1 MVEDASDVLWAIEV
15 DGVELTRV
23 KPGESVVVG
32 RKPIRPMV
40 EADADRRVD
49 VADSEKSMS
58 KRHAKLTVDAYGRAM
73 LEDLGST
80 NGTFVVR
87 DDGGLMRVP
96 LGTQITFQ
104 RSPMHLQFG
113 DKAVDFR
120 EVSSDDTGEHPVQ
133 SLFENLTP
141 DQIAN
146 AANGAM
152 SVDQILDVRA
162 GEPTTAFDANAVRG
176 RVHELNTAHLV
187 QSYVTTN
194 PAPDA
199 EWDGTHGPTG
209 GAEDGAQGSA
219 QDGAQGSVLAHNGVY
234 SHVSG
239 IVTESVVAEN
249 VVAHAAA
256 HDDSD
261 EANAGI
267 LGVDGPSIN
276 GSATTAQGASDG
288 GDSPAQG
295 ALAGA
300 ATNVA
305 AASDVAA
312 ASVVATEPV
321 IRTASV
327 EPASTEPTSVE
338 SASTEPVSTEPAF
351 QPSDNETDAS
361 ASQSPDAAGAATA
374 PIDAAEGASQSQ
386 QDDGVSAGAAAV
398 VNTAES
404 PNAAESADT
413 VVSTDTAASTDT
425 PESADAAVSATAH
438 ESEGIQAAGT
448 PHVAEEETQSPAD
461 SQSSVASSRQAQV
474 QEHQPHYQ
482 AQNEASGHEASYP
495 VTASFPIRRT
505 YSQATNYSGDYQTTD
520 SSTWPATGQHHGF
533 DSEAANLSAASAAAQ
548 TYPATA
554 QGTFAAASD
563 ARFRPQREE
572 DERFAVHQQSQQE
585 THESRGG
592 SDNTSAFAKAS
603 FSTPVTNPRYDA
615 GSVLDRLSN
624 GQFPAQQAE
633 SEDDRLI
640 DGFSIRQART
650 TADYQQQF
658 RMAQHPQLLPFLAMN
673 PSLYGDLYAW
683 LAAQG
688 NADVESALNGNAG
701 YLAWKQGK

>member
-32 RKPIRPMV
+32 RKPIRPMI

-58 KRHAKLTVDAYGRAM
+58 KRHAKLTVDAYGRAI

-162 GEPTTAFDANAVRG
+162 GEPTTAFDASAVRG
-176 RVHELNTAHLV
+176 KVHELNTAHLV
-187 QSYVTTN
+187 QAYVTTS
-194 PAPDA
+194 PAAEGLVHGAPASDA
-199 EWDGTHGPTG
+199 PESQNERD
-209 GAEDGAQGSA
+209 ASA
-219 QDGAQGSVLAHNGVY
+219 RDER
-234 SHVSG
+234 

-249 VVAHAAA
+249 VVAQATATATVGTDAGNEAASGTMHSEAAA
-256 HDDSD
+256 GV
-261 EANAGI
+261 AGS
-267 LGVDGPSIN
+267 LS
-276 GSATTAQGASDG
+276 Q
-288 GDSPAQG
+288 
-295 ALAGA
+295 
-300 ATNVA
+300 
-305 AASDVAA
+305 
-312 ASVVATEPV
+312 TEPV
-321 IRTASV
+321 ATAQTVVSQAI
-327 EPASTEPTSVE
+327 ASQTSASQVAQVE
-338 SASTEPVSTEPAF
+338 SAEDSLPESGA
-351 QPSDNETDAS
+351 DA
-361 ASQSPDAAGAATA
+361 
-374 PIDAAEGASQSQ
+374 ID
-386 QDDGVSAGAAAV
+386 AGAAA
-398 VNTAES
+398 TEDS
-404 PNAAESADT
+404 AAEPA
-413 VVSTDTAASTDT
+413 
-425 PESADAAVSATAH
+425 
-438 ESEGIQAAGT
+438 QAEPVETTEPKDG
-448 PHVAEEETQSPAD
+448 VATQSQQ
-461 SQSSVASSRQAQV
+461 SQL
-474 QEHQPHYQ
+474 EHQPERQ
-482 AQNEASGHEASYP
+482 TEARTTPEAAASESEAQPEIQPETQPEAQTETQPEAQPMPQTQTEASQEPSYP
-495 VTASFPIRRT
+495 VTASFPISRS
-505 YSQATNYSGDYQTTD
+505 YGQAANYSGDYQTTD

-533 DSEAANLSAASAAAQ
+533 DSEAANLSAASSTVQTSPTAASGSSAAVASVDGTADASANAGLAAGTAAA
-548 TYPATA
+548 
-554 QGTFAAASD
+554 D
-563 ARFRPQREE
+563 ARFRPQG
-572 DERFAVHQQSQQE
+572 DDGRFAVHQQPQ
-585 THESRGG
+585 HEVRGAQDAAG
-592 SDNTSAFAKAS
+592 DGSAFSRAS

-624 GQFPAQQAE
+624 GQFPQQQAE
-633 SEDDRLI
+633 ADEDRI
-640 DGFSIRQART
+640 IEGFSIRQART

-688 NADVESALNGNAG
+688 NADVESALGGNAG

>member
-113 DKAVDFR
+113 DKSVDFR

-187 QSYVTTN
+187 QSYVTTS
-194 PAPDA
+194 PAPE
-199 EWDGTHGPTG
+199 EWDGMQVPT
-209 GAEDGAQGSA
+209 DGAQSN
-219 QDGAQGSVLAHNGVY
+219 AQGTPLAYNGAY
-234 SHVSG
+234 SHADG

-249 VVAHAAA
+249 VVAQAAA
-256 HDDSD
+256 RDDSD

-267 LGVDGPSIN
+267 R
-276 GSATTAQGASDG
+276 GA
-288 GDSPAQG
+288 DSPSAAQSASAVQSASVAKDASAVGG
-295 ALAGA
+295 ALAQDTPAGA
-300 ATNVA
+300 MTPVVAEATTVA
-305 AASDVAA
+305 AAK
-312 ASVVATEPV
+312 SVTD
-321 IRTASV
+321 TA
-327 EPASTEPTSVE
+327 SVE
-338 SASTEPVSTEPAF
+338 SASAESTTVESASQPFKNETEVPASEVPDAADAVMTPSNTVEGATQSQQSGGVVAAAEAVDTAESVGAAESRDVADSPV
-351 QPSDNETDAS
+351 TDAS
-361 ASQSPDAAGAATA
+361 VGT
-374 PIDAAEGASQSQ
+374 
-386 QDDGVSAGAAAV
+386 V
-398 VNTAES
+398 ES
-404 PNAAESADT
+404 TGT
-413 VVSTDTAASTDT
+413 VASTN
-425 PESADAAVSATAH
+425 VS
-438 ESEGIQAAGT
+438 ESEDSQTAGNAPT
-448 PHVAEEETQSPAD
+448 MEEETQSQSD
-461 SQSSVASSRQAQV
+461 SQSPEASSRQSQAQS
-474 QEHQPHYQ
+474 QAQARYQ
-482 AQNEASGHEASYP
+482 AQNETPDHEASYP

-505 YSQATNYSGDYQTTD
+505 YTQATNYSGDYQTTD

-548 TYPATA
+548 TYPATD
-554 QGTFAAASD
+554 QGTAAAASD

-592 SDNTSAFAKAS
+592 SGNTSAFVKAS
-603 FSTPVTNPRYDA
+603 FSIPVTNPRYDA

-624 GQFPAQQAE
+624 GQFPAQQAD

>member
-187 QSYVTTN
+187 QSYVTTS
-194 PAPDA
+194 PAPE
-199 EWDGTHGPTG
+199 EWDGMQVPT
-209 GAEDGAQGSA
+209 DGAQSN
-219 QDGAQGSVLAHNGVY
+219 AQGSPLAHNGAY
-234 SHVSG
+234 SHADG

-249 VVAHAAA
+249 VVAQAAA

-267 LGVDGPSIN
+267 RGADSPSAAQSASAVQSASVANGESEANGVSETN
-276 GSATTAQGASDG
+276 GASETD
-288 GDSPAQG
+288 DNPA
-295 ALAGA
+295 
-300 ATNVA
+300 
-305 AASDVAA
+305 
-312 ASVVATEPV
+312 P
-321 IRTASV
+321 
-327 EPASTEPTSVE
+327 
-338 SASTEPVSTEPAF
+338 
-351 QPSDNETDAS
+351 DAS
-361 ASQSPDAAGAATA
+361 AGVTTPVVMQTPDAAGAATA
-374 PIDAAEGASQSQ
+374 PTDAAEEASQSQ
-386 QDDGVSAGAAAV
+386 QSGGISADAAV
-398 VNTAES
+398 NTAQFANTAESVNTAES
-404 PNAAESADT
+404 AGAADSRDVADASDAAADVNTVESVNTSTFTDAA
-413 VVSTDTAASTDT
+413 VSADTAASTDT
-425 PESADAAVSATAH
+425 AVSIDAVASISTAVSADARG
-438 ESEGIQAAGT
+438 SEGSQTAGNAPT
-448 PHVAEEETQSPAD
+448 TEEEAQSQSD
-461 SQSSVASSRQAQV
+461 SQSPEASSRQSQV
-474 QEHQPHYQ
+474 QSQAQAQAQARYQ
-482 AQNEASGHEASYP
+482 AQNETPDHETSYP

-505 YSQATNYSGDYQTTD
+505 YTQATNYSGDYQTTD

-554 QGTFAAASD
+554 QGTAAAASD

-585 THESRGG
+585 THESRSG
-592 SDNTSAFAKAS
+592 SGNTSAFAKAS

-624 GQFPAQQAE
+624 GQFPAQQAD

>member
-1 MVEDASDVLWAIEV
+1 MDEDASDVLWAIEV

-113 DKAVDFR
+113 DKSVDFR

-187 QSYVTTN
+187 QSYVTTS
-194 PAPDA
+194 PASDDD
-199 EWDGTHGPTG
+199 WDGMRVP
-209 GAEDGAQGSA
+209 ADGAQSN
-219 QDGAQGSVLAHNGVY
+219 AQGAPLAHNGAY
-234 SHVSG
+234 SHADG
-239 IVTESVVAEN
+239 IVAESVVAEN
-249 VVAHAAA
+249 VVAQAAA

-267 LGVDGPSIN
+267 MGADSS
-276 GSATTAQGASDG
+276 SAAQSASAVQSASVAKDASAVG
-288 GDSPAQG
+288 G
-295 ALAGA
+295 ALAQDTPAGA
-300 ATNVA
+300 MTPVVAEATTVA
-305 AASDVAA
+305 AAK
-312 ASVVATEPV
+312 SVTD
-321 IRTASV
+321 TA
-327 EPASTEPTSVE
+327 SVE
-338 SASTEPVSTEPAF
+338 SASAESTTVE
-351 QPSDNETDAS
+351 S
-361 ASQSPDAAGAATA
+361 ASQPFENETEVPASEVPDAA
-374 PIDAAEGASQSQ
+374 DAVMTPSNTVEGATQSQ
-386 QDDGVSAGAAAV
+386 QSEGVVADAAAVDTAQSANTAESAGAA
-398 VNTAES
+398 ES
-404 PNAAESADT
+404 RDVADSPVTDASVGTVESTGT
-413 VVSTDTAASTDT
+413 VASTN
-425 PESADAAVSATAH
+425 VS
-438 ESEGIQAAGT
+438 ESEGSQTAGNAPT
-448 PHVAEEETQSPAD
+448 TEEETQS
-461 SQSSVASSRQAQV
+461 QSDLQSPEASSRQSQAQAQSQV
-474 QEHQPHYQ
+474 QERYQ
-482 AQNEASGHEASYP
+482 AQNETPDHEASYP

-505 YSQATNYSGDYQTTD
+505 YAQATNYSGDYQTTD

-554 QGTFAAASD
+554 QGTAAAASD

-572 DERFAVHQQSQQE
+572 DERFAVHQQSQQG
-585 THESRGG
+585 THESRGE

-624 GQFPAQQAE
+624 GQFPAQQAD

>member
-187 QSYVTTN
+187 QSYVTTS
-194 PAPDA
+194 PAPE
-199 EWDGTHGPTG
+199 EWDGTHGPTN
-209 GAEDGAQGSA
+209 GAEGGAQG
-219 QDGAQGSVLAHNGVY
+219 GAQGSVLVHNGAY
-234 SHVSG
+234 SHADG

-249 VVAHAAA
+249 VVAQAAA

-267 LGVDGPSIN
+267 RGADSPSAAQSASAVQSASVAN
-276 GSATTAQGASDG
+276 GESETNGASETG
-288 GDSPAQG
+288 GN
-295 ALAGA
+295 LA
-300 ATNVA
+300 
-305 AASDVAA
+305 
-312 ASVVATEPV
+312 P
-321 IRTASV
+321 
-327 EPASTEPTSVE
+327 
-338 SASTEPVSTEPAF
+338 
-351 QPSDNETDAS
+351 DAS
-361 ASQSPDAAGAATA
+361 AGVTTPVVAQTPDAAGAATA
-374 PIDAAEGASQSQ
+374 PTDAAEEASQSQ
-386 QDDGVSAGAAAV
+386 QSEGISADAAANTAQF

-404 PNAAESADT
+404 VNNTESAGAAESRDVADASDAAAD
-413 VVSTDTAASTDT
+413 VSTVESVNASTFT
-425 PESADAAVSATAH
+425 DAAVSADTATSTDAAVSIDAVASTDTAVSSDAH
-438 ESEGIQAAGT
+438 GSEGSQTAGNAPT
-448 PHVAEEETQSPAD
+448 TEEETQSQSD
-461 SQSSVASSRQAQV
+461 SQSPETSSRQSQIQSQAQAR
-474 QEHQPHYQ
+474 YQ
-482 AQNEASGHEASYP
+482 AQNETPDHEASYP

-505 YSQATNYSGDYQTTD
+505 YTQATNYSGDYQTTD

-548 TYPATA
+548 TYPATD
-554 QGTFAAASD
+554 QGMSAVASD
-563 ARFRPQREE
+563 ARFRPQQEE

-585 THESRGG
+585 MHESRGG
-592 SDNTSAFAKAS
+592 SDNTSAFAQAS

-624 GQFPAQQAE
+624 GQFPAQQAD

>member
-1 MVEDASDVLWAIEV
+1 MDEDASDVLWAIEV

-187 QSYVTTN
+187 QSYVTTS
-194 PAPDA
+194 PAPE
-199 EWDGTHGPTG
+199 EWNGMQVPT
-209 GAEDGAQGSA
+209 DGAQSN
-219 QDGAQGSVLAHNGVY
+219 AQGTPLAYNGAY
-234 SHVSG
+234 SHADG

-249 VVAHAAA
+249 VVAQAAA
-256 HDDSD
+256 RDDSD

-267 LGVDGPSIN
+267 MGADSS
-276 GSATTAQGASDG
+276 SAAQSASAVQSASVAKDASAVG
-288 GDSPAQG
+288 G
-295 ALAGA
+295 ALAQDTPAGA
-300 ATNVA
+300 MTPVVAEATTVA
-305 AASDVAA
+305 AAE
-312 ASVVATEPV
+312 SVTD
-321 IRTASV
+321 TA
-327 EPASTEPTSVE
+327 SVE
-338 SASTEPVSTEPAF
+338 SASAESTTVE
-351 QPSDNETDAS
+351 S
-361 ASQSPDAAGAATA
+361 ASQPFKNETEVPASEVPDAADAVMTPGNTVERATQLQQSEGVVA
-374 PIDAAEGASQSQ
+374 DAAAVDTAQSANTAE
-386 QDDGVSAGAAAV
+386 SAGAA
-398 VNTAES
+398 ES
-404 PNAAESADT
+404 RDVADSPVTDASVGTVESTGT
-413 VVSTDTAASTDT
+413 VASTN
-425 PESADAAVSATAH
+425 VS
-438 ESEGIQAAGT
+438 ESEGSQTAGNAPT
-448 PHVAEEETQSPAD
+448 TEEETQS
-461 SQSSVASSRQAQV
+461 QSDLQSPEASSRQSQAQAQSQV
-474 QEHQPHYQ
+474 QERYQ
-482 AQNEASGHEASYP
+482 AQNETPDHEASYP

-505 YSQATNYSGDYQTTD
+505 YAQATNYSGDYQTTD

-554 QGTFAAASD
+554 QGTAAAASD

-592 SDNTSAFAKAS
+592 SGNTSAFAKAS

-624 GQFPAQQAE
+624 GQFPAQQAG

>member
-187 QSYVTTN
+187 QSYVTTS
-194 PAPDA
+194 PAPE
-199 EWDGTHGPTG
+199 EWNGMQVPT
-209 GAEDGAQGSA
+209 DGAQSN
-219 QDGAQGSVLAHNGVY
+219 AQGTPLAYNGAY
-234 SHVSG
+234 SHADG

-249 VVAHAAA
+249 VVAQAAA
-256 HDDSD
+256 RDDSD

-267 LGVDGPSIN
+267 MGADSS
-276 GSATTAQGASDG
+276 SAAQSASAVQSASVAKDASAVG
-288 GDSPAQG
+288 G
-295 ALAGA
+295 ALAQDTPAGA
-300 ATNVA
+300 MTPVVAEATTVA
-305 AASDVAA
+305 AAE
-312 ASVVATEPV
+312 SVTD
-321 IRTASV
+321 TA
-327 EPASTEPTSVE
+327 SVE
-338 SASTEPVSTEPAF
+338 SASAESTTVE
-351 QPSDNETDAS
+351 S
-361 ASQSPDAAGAATA
+361 ASQPFKNETEVPASEVPDAADAVMTPGNTVERATQLQQSEGVVA
-374 PIDAAEGASQSQ
+374 DAAAVDTAQSANTAE
-386 QDDGVSAGAAAV
+386 SAGAA
-398 VNTAES
+398 ES
-404 PNAAESADT
+404 RDVADSPVTDASVGTVESTGT
-413 VVSTDTAASTDT
+413 VASTN
-425 PESADAAVSATAH
+425 VS
-438 ESEGIQAAGT
+438 ESEGSQTAGNAPT
-448 PHVAEEETQSPAD
+448 TEEETQS
-461 SQSSVASSRQAQV
+461 QSDLQSPEASSRQSQAQAQSQV
-474 QEHQPHYQ
+474 QERYQ
-482 AQNEASGHEASYP
+482 AQNETPDHEASYP

-505 YSQATNYSGDYQTTD
+505 YAQATNYSGDYQTTD

-554 QGTFAAASD
+554 QGTAAAASD

-592 SDNTSAFAKAS
+592 SGNTSAFAKAS

-624 GQFPAQQAE
+624 GQFPAQQAG

>member
-187 QSYVTTN
+187 QSYVTTS
-194 PAPDA
+194 PAPE
-199 EWDGTHGPTG
+199 EWDGTHGPTN
-209 GAEDGAQGSA
+209 GAEGGAQG
-219 QDGAQGSVLAHNGVY
+219 GAQGLVLVHNGAY
-234 SHVSG
+234 SHADG

-249 VVAHAAA
+249 VVAQAAA

-267 LGVDGPSIN
+267 RGADSPSAAQSASAVQSASVANGESEANGVSETN
-276 GSATTAQGASDG
+276 GASETGGNLAPDASAGVTTPVVAEATT
-288 GDSPAQG
+288 
-295 ALAGA
+295 
-300 ATNVA
+300 VA
-305 AASDVAA
+305 AAE
-312 ASVVATEPV
+312 SVTD
-321 IRTASV
+321 TA
-327 EPASTEPTSVE
+327 SVE
-338 SASTEPVSTEPAF
+338 SAS
-351 QPSDNETDAS
+351 QPFENETEVPAS
-361 ASQSPDAAGAATA
+361 EVPDAA
-374 PIDAAEGASQSQ
+374 DAVMTPGNTVEGATQSQ
-386 QDDGVSAGAAAV
+386 QSEGVVADAAAV
-398 VNTAES
+398 DTAQSANTAES
-404 PNAAESADT
+404 TGAAESRDVADSPITDASVGTAESTGT
-413 VVSTDTAASTDT
+413 VASTN
-425 PESADAAVSATAH
+425 VS
-438 ESEGIQAAGT
+438 ESEGSQAAGNAPT
-448 PHVAEEETQSPAD
+448 TEEETQSQSD
-461 SQSSVASSRQAQV
+461 SQSPEASSRQSQIQSQAQSQV
-474 QEHQPHYQ
+474 QERYQ
-482 AQNEASGHEASYP
+482 AQNETPDHEASYP
-495 VTASFPIRRT
+495 VTASFPIHRT
-505 YSQATNYSGDYQTTD
+505 YTQATNYSGDYQTTD

-548 TYPATA
+548 TYPATD
-554 QGTFAAASD
+554 QGTSAVASD
-563 ARFRPQREE
+563 ARFRPQQEE

-585 THESRGG
+585 MHESRGG

-624 GQFPAQQAE
+624 GQFPAQQAD

>member
-187 QSYVTTN
+187 QSYVTTS
-194 PAPDA
+194 PAP
-199 EWDGTHGPTG
+199 EERNGMQVPT
-209 GAEDGAQGSA
+209 DGAQSN
-219 QDGAQGSVLAHNGVY
+219 AQGTPLAYNGAY
-234 SHVSG
+234 SHADG

-249 VVAHAAA
+249 VVAQAAA
-256 HDDSD
+256 RDDSD

-267 LGVDGPSIN
+267 MGADSS
-276 GSATTAQGASDG
+276 SAAQSASAVQSASVAKDASAVG
-288 GDSPAQG
+288 G
-295 ALAGA
+295 ALAQDTPAGA
-300 ATNVA
+300 MTPVVAEATTVA
-305 AASDVAA
+305 AAE
-312 ASVVATEPV
+312 SVTD
-321 IRTASV
+321 TA
-327 EPASTEPTSVE
+327 SVE
-338 SASTEPVSTEPAF
+338 SASAESTTVE
-351 QPSDNETDAS
+351 S
-361 ASQSPDAAGAATA
+361 ASQPFKNETEVPASEVPDAADAVMTPGNTVERATQLQQSEGVVA
-374 PIDAAEGASQSQ
+374 DAAAVDTAQSANTAE
-386 QDDGVSAGAAAV
+386 SAGAA
-398 VNTAES
+398 ES
-404 PNAAESADT
+404 RDVADSPVTDASVGTVESTGT
-413 VVSTDTAASTDT
+413 VASTN
-425 PESADAAVSATAH
+425 VS
-438 ESEGIQAAGT
+438 ESEGSQTAGNAPT
-448 PHVAEEETQSPAD
+448 TEEETQS
-461 SQSSVASSRQAQV
+461 QSDLQSPEASSRQSQAQAQSQV
-474 QEHQPHYQ
+474 QERYQ
-482 AQNEASGHEASYP
+482 AQNETPDHEASYP

-505 YSQATNYSGDYQTTD
+505 YTQATNYSGDYQTTD

-554 QGTFAAASD
+554 QGTAAAASD

-592 SDNTSAFAKAS
+592 SGNTSAFAKAS

-624 GQFPAQQAE
+624 GQFPAQQAG

>member
-187 QSYVTTN
+187 QSYVTTS
-194 PAPDA
+194 PAPE
-199 EWDGTHGPTG
+199 EWDDTHGPTN
-209 GAEDGAQGSA
+209 GAEGGAQG
-219 QDGAQGSVLAHNGVY
+219 GAQGSVLVHNGAY
-234 SHVSG
+234 SHADG

-249 VVAHAAA
+249 VVAQAAA

-267 LGVDGPSIN
+267 R
-276 GSATTAQGASDG
+276 GA
-288 GDSPAQG
+288 DSPSAAQSASAVQSASVAKDASAVGG
-295 ALAGA
+295 ALAQDTPAGA
-300 ATNVA
+300 MTPVVAEATTVA
-305 AASDVAA
+305 AAE
-312 ASVVATEPV
+312 SVTD
-321 IRTASV
+321 TA
-327 EPASTEPTSVE
+327 SVE
-338 SASTEPVSTEPAF
+338 SASQPFENETEVPASEVPDAADAVMTPGNTVERATQSQQSEDVVAAAEAVDTAESVGAAESRDVADSPV
-351 QPSDNETDAS
+351 TDAS
-361 ASQSPDAAGAATA
+361 VGT
-374 PIDAAEGASQSQ
+374 
-386 QDDGVSAGAAAV
+386 V
-398 VNTAES
+398 ES
-404 PNAAESADT
+404 TGT
-413 VVSTDTAASTDT
+413 VASTN
-425 PESADAAVSATAH
+425 VS
-438 ESEGIQAAGT
+438 ESEDSQTAGNAPT
-448 PHVAEEETQSPAD
+448 TEEETQSQSD
-461 SQSSVASSRQAQV
+461 SQSPEASSCQSQAQAR
-474 QEHQPHYQ
+474 YQ
-482 AQNEASGHEASYP
+482 AQNETPDHEASYP

-505 YSQATNYSGDYQTTD
+505 YTQATNYSGDYQTTD

-548 TYPATA
+548 TYPATD
-554 QGTFAAASD
+554 QGMSAVASD
-563 ARFRPQREE
+563 ARFRPQQEE

-585 THESRGG
+585 MHESRGG
-592 SDNTSAFAKAS
+592 SDNTSAFAQAS

-624 GQFPAQQAE
+624 GQFPAQQAD